1 MNGLT
6 AQLGEIE
13 AIAAS
18 VMATLPVADILIC
31 MPATLIARA
40 VQIAAGR
47 ISIGGQHYHSAIAG
61 AFTGD
66 ISAEMHAH
74 IRHCLDV
81 RLGAEGLAVR
91 ILYGGSVI
99 PSNAREIFALP
110 AEFESMP
117 P

>member
-18 VMATLPVADILIC
+18 VMATLPVSDILIC
-31 MPATLIARA
+31 MPAMLIARA

-47 ISIGGQHYHSAIAG
+47 IGIGGQDCHSAIAG